1 MKAIDRVMK
10 AYSRTH
16 QLTEAQTT
24 MVRQELSA
32 FIDQLLAGKKLDDRI
47 LLPDISNAANR

>member
-16 QLTEAQTT
+16 QLTEAQTRL
-24 MVRQELSA
+24 VRRELSA
-32 FIDQLLAGKKLDDRI
+32 FIDELLAGKKLEDRI
-47 LLPDISNAANR
+47 WPSASKQANP

>member
-1 MKAIDRVMK
+1 MRAIDRVMR

-16 QLTEAQTT
+16 QLTEAQTI

-32 FIDQLLAGKKLDDRI
+32 FIDELLAGKKPDDRI
-47 LLPDISNAANR
+47 LPADSNPANP